1 MKENR
6 PNPLRPAGFL
16 IAMVFVVLLVESF
29 CGFELH
35 RLSGKQQQYKQDY
48 SIVNSVSFG
57 LLSVDLWRDQIITA
71 ASAEIKQYRLTPS
84 QQADLQKEIENILHA
99 LVDTAFAVINK
110 PQRSIGG
117 KIIKFAIKALVD

>member
-35 RLSGKQQQYKQDY
+35 RISGKQQQYKQDY

-99 LVDTAFAVINK
+99 LVDT
-110 PQRSIGG
+110 
-117 KIIKFAIKALVD
+117 